1 LGDILVFLIRDVA
14 SGPREFNMS
23 PLCLFHT
30 DVRTAMIY
38 VHRLNRGGKGVWSP
52 ADSLTQGLNPSQL
65 SWNYAYPS
73 MAM

>member
-1 LGDILVFLIRDVA
+1 MFRIRDA
-14 SGPREFNMS
+14 ANGPREFNMS
-23 PLCLFHT
+23 LLRSFHT

-38 VHRLNRGGKGVWSP
+38 MHRLNRGGKGVRSP

-65 SWNYAYPS
+65 SWNYAHPS

>member
-1 LGDILVFLIRDVA
+1 MFRIRDA
-14 SGPREFNMS
+14 ANGPREFNMS
-23 PLCLFHT
+23 LLRSFHT

-38 VHRLNRGGKGVWSP
+38 MHRLNRGGKGVRSP

-65 SWNYAYPS
+65 SWNYAYAS